1 MLARIPRDGIN
12 RDMLKLCLFAA
23 TDIGLRRSENE
34 DSYAILPD
42 QGMLAVADGMG
53 GAAAGEVASR
63 IFTDTALEAFSTPW
77 STEDETVA
85 RVQEAFRLAND
96 RIRGYA
102 SGNPRFTDMGCTAEV
117 MAFCGDQFILGH
129 VGDSRV
135 YLLRRGRLK
144 QLTRDHSLVQEQ
156 IEQGLVTSEQARTH
170 SLRNV
175 ILRAVGTSESLA
187 VDILRGKGVPGDIL
201 LLCSDGLHDMVRDE
215 QICGIVVSQDGIQ
228 AKAAQLVEAARSA
241 GGYDNITVA
250 LCEVLAAE

>member
-1 MLARIPRDGIN
+1 MLR
-12 RDMLKLCLFAA
+12 LSLFAA

-34 DSYAILPD
+34 DSHAVLPD

-63 IFTDTALEAFSTPW
+63 IFTDTALEAFATPR
-77 STEDETVA
+77 STEEETVA
-85 RVQEAFRLAND
+85 RVQETFRLANE

-102 SGNPRFTDMGCTAEV
+102 SGNARYTDMGCTAEV
-117 MAFCGDQFILGH
+117 MAFCGEQFVVGH

-135 YLLRRGRLK
+135 YVLRRGRLK

-156 IEQGLVTSEQARTH
+156 VEQGLFTSEQAKTH
-170 SLRNV
+170 ALRNV

-187 VDILRGKGVPGDIL
+187 VDILRGKGMPGDIF

-215 QICGIVVSQDGIQ
+215 VICDILALQDGIQ
-228 AKAAQLVEAARSA
+228 AKAARLIEAARSA
-241 GGYDNITVA
+241 GGYDNITAA
-250 LCEVLAAE
+250 LCEVLPPE

>member
-1 MLARIPRDGIN
+1 MLR
-12 RDMLKLCLFAA
+12 LSLVAA
-23 TDIGLRRSENE
+23 TDVGLRRSENE

-42 QGMLAVADGMG
+42 RGMLAVADGMG

-63 IFTDTALEAFSTPW
+63 IFTDTALEVFAAPP

-85 RVQEAFRLAND
+85 KVQTAFRLANE
-96 RIRGYA
+96 RILGYA
-102 SGNPRFTDMGCTAEV
+102 SGNPRLTDMGCTAEV
-117 MAFCGDQFILGH
+117 MAFFGERFVLGH

-156 IEQGLVTSEQARTH
+156 VEQGLVTADEARTH

-175 ILRAVGTSESLA
+175 ILRAVGTNESLA
-187 VDILRGKGVPGDIL
+187 VDILRSKGLPGDIL

-215 QICGIVVSQDGIQ
+215 RICDILASPDGLQ
-228 AKAAQLVEAARSA
+228 AKAARLVEAANAA
-241 GGYDNITVA
+241 GGYDNITAA
-250 LCEVLAAE
+250 LCEVLAPA

>member
-1 MLARIPRDGIN
+1 MLR
-12 RDMLKLCLFAA
+12 LSLVAA
-23 TDIGLRRSENE
+23 TDVGLRRSQNE

-42 QGMLAVADGMG
+42 SGMLAVADGMG

-63 IFTDTALEAFSTPW
+63 IFTDSALDVFAVPP
-77 STEDETVA
+77 STEDETITK
-85 RVQEAFRLAND
+85 VQATFRLANE
-96 RIRGYA
+96 RIREYA

-117 MAFCGDQFILGH
+117 MAFCGERFVLGH

-135 YLLRRGRLK
+135 YLLRRGGLK

-156 IEQGLVTSEQARTH
+156 VEQGLVTADEARTH

-187 VDILRGKGVPGDIL
+187 VDILRSKGLPGDIL

-215 QICGIVVSQDGIQ
+215 RIGDILSSQDGLQ
-228 AKAAQLVEAARSA
+228 AKAARLVEAAKAA
-241 GGYDNITVA
+241 GGYDNITAA
-250 LCEVLAAE
+250 LCEVLAPA